1 MNPHRNDSL
10 SFPTRLVRYL
20 KVKFN
25 AGRFESSQESIC
37 LALVERMT
45 AKFYRVRLDSSQ
57 ETTHNFFLLSP
68 VEELI
73 AKFNQLGLNP
83 QKTGQTI

>member
-1 MNPHRNDSL
+1 
-10 SFPTRLVRYL
+10 
-20 KVKFN
+20 
-25 AGRFESSQESIC
+25 
-37 LALVERMT
+37 MT
-45 AKFYRVRLDSSQ
+45 AKFYRVRFDSSQ

-68 VEELI
+68 VEQLI

>member
-1 MNPHRNDSL
+1 M
-10 SFPTRLVRYL
+10 
-20 KVKFN
+20 KFN
-25 AGRFESSQESIC
+25 TGRFESSQESIC
-37 LALVERMT
+37 LALVEHMT
-45 AKFYRVRLDSSQ
+45 AKFYRVWFDSSQ

-68 VEELI
+68 VEQLI